1 MLRIGVLL
9 SAEIPGGRDEVAFD
23 AHLLADRARGIEDLG
38 YSHIWAGD
46 VIGRPHT
53 LTPDPLC
60 LLSIAAASTARVE
73 LGTCILQVP
82 LRYPAELAH
91 RLLTLHE
98 MSSHRLLLGAGAG
111 STPGDF
117 AGMGLDFEKRFSML
131 GSSLKTMRALWRAE
145 TVNGMYFRLAERA
158 KGGPPVLIG
167 SWGGR
172 WVEAAARDYD
182 GWIGSGANRT
192 WGDIERAVQRF
203 RDLGGKRAVLSSIH
217 LDIDGHRPGTR
228 FNAVQLECGPKEAA
242 RRLQRLEDM
251 GFTDVSISNVGAPT
265 GIQALAEAVS

>member
-1 MLRIGVLL
+1 L
-9 SAEIPGGRDEVAFD
+9 SAEIPGGHDQVTFE
-23 AHLLADRARGIEDLG
+23 AHQLADRARLLESLG
-38 YSHIWAGD
+38 YAHIWAGD

-60 LLSIAAASTARVE
+60 LLSIVAASTTRVE

-98 MSSHRLLLGAGAG
+98 MSSHRFLLGAGAG

-117 AGMGLDFEKRFSML
+117 AGMGLDFEKRFTML
-131 GSSLKTMRALWRAE
+131 RTSLQTMRALWRAE
-145 TVNGMYFRLAERA
+145 TVNGMYFRLAEQA
-158 KGGPPVLIG
+158 MGGPPVLIG
-167 SWGGR
+167 SWGGT
-172 WVEAAARDYD
+172 WVQSAAMEYD

-192 WGDIERAVQRF
+192 WGDLERTVQRF
-203 RDLGGKRAVLSSIH
+203 RSLGGKRAVLSSVH
-217 LDIDGHRPGTR
+217 MDINGHRPGTR
-228 FNAVQLECGPKEAA
+228 FNAVQLECGPKEAV

-251 GFTDVSISNVGAPT
+251 GFTDVSVSNVGAAS
-265 GIQALAEAVS
+265 GVQALAEALP